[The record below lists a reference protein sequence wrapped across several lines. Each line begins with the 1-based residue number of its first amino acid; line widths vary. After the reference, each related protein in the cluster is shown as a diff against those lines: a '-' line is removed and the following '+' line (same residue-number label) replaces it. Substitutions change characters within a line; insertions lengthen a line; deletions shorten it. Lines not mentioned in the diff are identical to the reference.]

1 MFSTE
6 ASHVISSLGS
16 AELANKLFP
25 EKHLLVKYFDKST
38 SICLCIFENKEKL
51 SLANS
56 GEIEILY
63 MHNFCS
69 DFDISSFIKFVVRLT
84 T

>member
-1 MFSTE
+1 VYLVFSTE

-38 SICLCIFENKEKL
+38 SICL
-51 SLANS
+51 
-56 GEIEILY
+56 
-63 MHNFCS
+63 
-69 DFDISSFIKFVVRLT
+69 
-84 T
+84 